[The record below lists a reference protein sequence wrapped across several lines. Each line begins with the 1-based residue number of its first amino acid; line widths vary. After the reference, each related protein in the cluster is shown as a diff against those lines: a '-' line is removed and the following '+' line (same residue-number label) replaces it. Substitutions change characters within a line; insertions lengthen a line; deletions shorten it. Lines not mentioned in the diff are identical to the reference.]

1 MFFDLSVSA
10 PFAFPAVNRFCM
22 AVSCGRGGSSAA
34 PPRRCPARA
43 VLATHQRLIGQPQAS
58 CKQNYVRLM
67 CKYASFGHALFTV
80 RLSDGPMVPGARTL
94 IGVHHAGVT
103 VFDKRKVPSV
113 VHTYN
118 EVVGWQHDRT
128 RVLISLEEEDGTAAQ
143 LYLQALPEV
152 RRELTL
158 PLSGSLAF
166 S

>member
-1 MFFDLSVSA
+1 
-10 PFAFPAVNRFCM
+10 
-22 AVSCGRGGSSAA
+22 
-34 PPRRCPARA
+34 
-43 VLATHQRLIGQPQAS
+43 
-58 CKQNYVRLM
+58 M

-143 LYLQALPEV
+143 LYMQALPEV
-152 RRELTL
+152 CRELCALLQDYNAVFPKKRKVKRTL
-158 PLSGSLAF
+158 RTASTADDG
-166 S
+166 

>member
-1 MFFDLSVSA
+1 M
-10 PFAFPAVNRFCM
+10 
-22 AVSCGRGGSSAA
+22 
-34 PPRRCPARA
+34 
-43 VLATHQRLIGQPQAS
+43 
-58 CKQNYVRLM
+58 VRHWCLP
-67 CKYASFGHALFTV
+67 CERPKNGAGTAGPTSQV

-94 IGVHHAGVT
+94 VGVHYAGVT

-152 RRELTL
+152 RRELAL